1 MWTGN
6 ESGEGPQGDAA
17 RVAMLQRVITE
28 LHSCS
33 SQHLETVHVVET
45 FLGRPL
51 WEGDVEV
58 FSIRDHARAQK
69 CFAWVKRIGKRKR
82 VRFFAVLANSVVR
95 TPLDAVKFA
104 HVANSSKLIQECSK
118 PVRGEGGRSSLGR

>member
-1 MWTGN
+1 MWTAN
-6 ESGEGPQGDAA
+6 ESGEGRQGNAA
-17 RVAMLQRVITE
+17 RVAMLQRVISE

-33 SQHLETVHVVET
+33 SHHLETVHVMET

-118 PVRGEGGRSSLGR
+118 LVRREGGRPSLGR

>member
-6 ESGEGPQGDAA
+6 ESGEGPQGNAA
-17 RVAMLQRVITE
+17 RVAMLQRVISE
-28 LHSCS
+28 LHSCT
-33 SQHLETVHVVET
+33 SQHLETVHVMET

-104 HVANSSKLIQECSK
+104 HVANSSKLIQDCSK
-118 PVRGEGGRSSLGR
+118 LVRGEGGRPSLGG